1 MRPHVNVNFASNSTS
16 CGASGPHR
24 SSRGKETHDFGVV
37 ELLKTTWHRLL
48 HGFFSLPG
56 ARHDKLDIWL
66 LQIAWTIRTGN
77 LSSMCLERFCT
88 TLINT
93 GPCCSQLLTAFLFS
107 VCENRKRK
115 VQTALHRGRT
125 ILDSLWGLSQHQTEI
140 TTFLPGTLKNGLVLK
155 FKIAHV
161 N

>member
-1 MRPHVNVNFASNSTS
+1 MILESSNS
-16 CGASGPHR
+16 
-24 SSRGKETHDFGVV
+24 SRRRGTDCC
-37 ELLKTTWHRLL
+37 TD
-48 HGFFSLPG
+48 FFSLPG

-125 ILDSLWGLSQHQTEI
+125 ILDSLWGLSQHQTDI

-155 FKIAHV
+155 FQIAHV